1 MCQNQCAANTDNRIT
16 ANADNLITINTDNCI
31 TGDRIILRSKDERSV
46 KPSKYTLAIDSIPI
60 HVTRKQMKSIRLRV
74 TPLGEVCVSAP
85 YGVKDSEI
93 VEMVRSRKL
102 WIESQQRA
110 FANSPQAEAE
120 RASEEEQKAWRA
132 VVAACVPP
140 LVKEWEPIL
149 KVQVKQLTYRN
160 MKSRWGS
167 CQPSTG
173 KVCINTRLALYP
185 PECLEYVV
193 VHEMCHLLVANH
205 GSQFKELLDKV
216 MPDWRKREEKLRF
229 QGKFGQI
236 IKQPKL
242 SNESNHQMSQIQLC
256 G

>member
-1 MCQNQCAANTDNRIT
+1 M
-16 ANADNLITINTDNCI
+16 
-31 TGDRIILRSKDERSV
+31 
-46 KPSKYTLAIDSIPI
+46 KPSKYTLAIDSIPV

-74 TPLGEVCVSAP
+74 TPIGEVRVSAP

-110 FANSPQAEAE
+110 FVNSPQAEAE

-229 QGKFGQI
+229 
-236 IKQPKL
+236 
-242 SNESNHQMSQIQLC
+242 
-256 G
+256 